1 MTSFSQNVFLRH
13 KKSNHMACVI
23 LNMNCAQIRG
33 LLDKSG
39 RLQRKNASSGGGSLR
54 DYIKFANIFWQ
65 TYKLPN
71 YILPTFI
78 LPTLH
83 FTKLFLCKLTIYQ
96 IHFAKLTFF
105 RFLENLQISFI
116 LPNLHFAKPS
126 FCQTLQ
132 FVVTLRMVLPLS

>member
-1 MTSFSQNVFLRH
+1 MENSQYKNVKTFHIREMDTVCLESLYIMQDTMKRYMERL
-13 KKSNHMACVI
+13 KGQNPDSRCDGVSLVYWCCV
-23 LNMNCAQIRG
+23 
-33 LLDKSG
+33 S
-39 RLQRKNASSGGGSLR
+39 R

-96 IHFAKLTFF
+96 TFSSKVTNSQIFSAKL
-105 RFLENLQISFI
+105 FLSLILQIACTKSLI
-116 LPNLHFAKPS
+116 KMTYNS
-126 FCQTLQ
+126 
-132 FVVTLRMVLPLS
+132 